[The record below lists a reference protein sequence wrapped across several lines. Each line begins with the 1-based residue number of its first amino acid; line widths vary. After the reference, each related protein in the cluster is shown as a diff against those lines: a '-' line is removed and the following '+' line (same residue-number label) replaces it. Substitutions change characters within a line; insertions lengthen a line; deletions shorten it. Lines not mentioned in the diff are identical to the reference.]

1 MYFRT
6 YDNTINFEI
15 MVRIAKAFHGDS
27 FEEQVARI
35 PLEMRPRKAHSSRCC
50 IYRDRAII
58 RYRCMAMLGYAIED
72 ETDELTSL
80 SQYAKGAL
88 ERDSIQGSM
97 LTFIDEACN
106 GCVRTH
112 YEATSAC
119 RGCLAEACVQ
129 HCPKDAVRIVDG
141 KSRIDPDKCVQC
153 GKCMNV
159 CPYHAIVQI
168 PIPCEESCPT
178 GAISKDECGKQ
189 VIDYDRCIF
198 CGKCMAACPFA
209 AVLEKSQ
216 MIDVLRRIRE
226 GRKVVAIVAP
236 AIAGQV
242 QAPMSRLATALRQL
256 GFADVAEVASGA
268 DTTARLEADE
278 FVERMEHGAAFMTS
292 SCCPAYTQLVDK
304 HLPELAP
311 FVSDTRT
318 PMHYTAAMVKD
329 HDPDM
334 VTVFI
339 GPCVAKRNEG
349 KHDELVD
356 HVLTFQEMVAM
367 LTAAGISVDA
377 CEDGRFMFPAMRE
390 GRSFPVSGGVT
401 AGVQAHIGTRAEV
414 RPLSVDGLNKKTFRQ
429 LKTWAKKGCEG
440 NFVEVMGCQGGCVAG
455 PAIVMQPQKAAR
467 RCNEFAANSPGF
479 ADDAS

>member
-1 MYFRT
+1 
-6 YDNTINFEI
+6 
-15 MVRIAKAFHGDS
+15 
-27 FEEQVARI
+27 
-35 PLEMRPRKAHSSRCC
+35 
-50 IYRDRAII
+50 
-58 RYRCMAMLGYAIED
+58 
-72 ETDELTSL
+72 
-80 SQYAKGAL
+80 
-88 ERDSIQGSM
+88 
-97 LTFIDEACN
+97 
-106 GCVRTH
+106 
-112 YEATSAC
+112 
-119 RGCLAEACVQ
+119 
-129 HCPKDAVRIVDG
+129 
-141 KSRIDPDKCVQC
+141 
-153 GKCMNV
+153 
-159 CPYHAIVQI
+159 
-168 PIPCEESCPT
+168 
-178 GAISKDECGKQ
+178 
-189 VIDYDRCIF
+189 
-198 CGKCMAACPFA
+198 
-209 AVLEKSQ
+209 